1 MIFILRHVEKD
12 VFLPR
17 EALENR
23 RDVNPVAFLKKALA
37 SPPQQLER
45 KKSSMLWQWSQQLNT
60 RKEIKRLI
68 FDVDW
73 STNPTRPLKKQSI
86 KHVSD

>member
-23 RDVNPVAFLKKALA
+23 RDVNPVAFLKKALNKALKGIFKIA

-45 KKSSMLWQWSQQLNT
+45 KKSFMLWQWSQQLDT
-60 RKEIKRLI
+60 RKETKRLI
-68 FDVDW
+68 FDV
-73 STNPTRPLKKQSI
+73 
-86 KHVSD
+86 